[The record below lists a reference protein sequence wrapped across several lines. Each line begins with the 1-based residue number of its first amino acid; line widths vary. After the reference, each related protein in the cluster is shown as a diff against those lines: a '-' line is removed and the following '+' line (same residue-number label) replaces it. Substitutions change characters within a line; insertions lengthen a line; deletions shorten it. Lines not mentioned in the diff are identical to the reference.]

1 MHAALALTRRGGCPV
16 SPFSGT
22 LMGVP
27 SLPSLLLLDEH
38 NLVSARMERDLA
50 LKYAVLRVARG
61 QLSETSDTDVVV
73 VSCANARTL
82 RVDDFPPDVPRVI
95 VVGALPSIADVVAAI
110 HAGAQDLVSAED
122 GRALLAAVDAAVER
136 RRLEAELLR
145 LAEAPT
151 APDIIPQILGESPVM
166 VKLRARIARVAVSDI
181 TVLVA
186 GPSGS
191 GKDLVARALHDA
203 GPRRPGPFVAVACGA
218 IPRHLA
224 ESEFFGHTRGAFSG
238 AVQDRDG
245 LLLQAS
251 GGTLFLDDIA
261 EMPLEL
267 QAKLLRALQERSV
280 RPLGQGREIPF
291 DARVVAATSR
301 DLEHEV
307 RAGRFR
313 EDLYFRL
320 NVITVRT
327 PALSER
333 GHDVLLLAQYFIRRA
348 STVERPLLGLTP
360 GAARALMAHDWPGN
374 VRELEHCI
382 TAAVTAATADHVGTA
397 DLPAPLGQRK
407 VLPSPES
414 LKSLEVVERAHI
426 LSTLSAVDGN
436 RALASRILKLDRKTL
451 YRKLKSYAGSDP
463 PPRTREDSVPG

>member
-1 MHAALALTRRGGCPV
+1 V
-16 SPFSGT
+16 S
-22 LMGVP
+22 
-27 SLPSLLLLDEH
+27 SLPKLLLLDEQ
-38 NLVSARMERDLA
+38 NLVSARIERDLA
-50 LKYAVLRVARG
+50 QKFLVLRATRA
-61 QLSETSDTDVVV
+61 ETREIWDVDLVV
-73 VSCANARTL
+73 ISCASARTL
-82 RVDDFPPDVPRVI
+82 AVDDLPRNVPRLILV
-95 VVGALPSIADVVAAI
+95 ASQPAIADVVAAI
-110 HAGAQDLVSAED
+110 HAGAQDLVAAD
-122 GRALLAAVDAAVER
+122 DARAVLAAAEATVER

-151 APDIIPQILGESPVM
+151 TPEIIPQILGESPVM
-166 VKLRARIARVAVSDI
+166 VKLRARVARVALSDI
-181 TVLVA
+181 TVLVT

-203 GPRRPGPFVAVACGA
+203 GPRRSGPFVAVACGA
-218 IPRHLA
+218 IPKHLA
-224 ESEFFGHTRGAFSG
+224 ESELFGHTRGSFSG

-251 GGTLFLDDIA
+251 GGTLFLDDVA

-267 QAKLLRALQERSV
+267 QAKLLRALQERTV
-280 RPLGQGREIPF
+280 RPLGQGREIAF

-301 DLEHEV
+301 DLEQEV

-348 STVERPLLGLTP
+348 STPARPLLGLTP
-360 GAARALMAHDWPGN
+360 GAARVLMAHDWPGN
-374 VRELEHCI
+374 VRELEHCV
-382 TAAVTAATADHVGTA
+382 TAAVTAASSDHVSTS

-407 VLPSPES
+407 VAPSPES

-426 LSTLSAVDGN
+426 LNTLNAVDGN

-451 YRKLKSYAGSDP
+451 YRKLKSYAGSEP
-463 PPRTREDSVPG
+463 PPRAREDSVPG

>member
-1 MHAALALTRRGGCPV
+1 V
-16 SPFSGT
+16 S
-22 LMGVP
+22 
-27 SLPSLLLLDEH
+27 SLPKLLLLDEQ
-38 NLVSARMERDLA
+38 NLVSPRIERDLA
-50 LKYAVLRVARG
+50 QKFVVRRATRAEAR
-61 QLSETSDTDVVV
+61 EMSDLDVVV
-73 VSCANARTL
+73 VSCSNARTL
-82 RVDDFPPDVPRVI
+82 AVDDLPRGVPRL
-95 VVGALPSIADVVAAI
+95 VVVAALPAIADVVAAI
-110 HAGAQDLVSAED
+110 HAGAHDLVAADD
-122 GRALLAAVDAAVER
+122 GRAILAAVEDAVER
-136 RRLEAELLR
+136 RRLDAELLR

-151 APDIIPQILGESPVM
+151 TPEIIPQILGESQVM
-166 VKLRARIARVAVSDI
+166 VKLRARVARVALSDI
-181 TVLVA
+181 TVLVT

-203 GPRRPGPFVAVACGA
+203 GPRRSGPFVAVACGA
-218 IPRHLA
+218 IPKHLA
-224 ESEFFGHTRGAFSG
+224 ESELFGHTRGSFSG

-251 GGTLFLDDIA
+251 GGTLFLDDVA

-267 QAKLLRALQERSV
+267 QAKLLRALQERTV
-280 RPLGQGREIPF
+280 RPLGQGREIAF

-301 DLEHEV
+301 DLEQEV

-348 STVERPLLGLTP
+348 STPARPLLGLTP

-382 TAAVTAATADHVGTA
+382 TAAATAATADHVSTS
-397 DLPAPLGQRK
+397 DLPAPVGQRK
-407 VLPSPES
+407 AAPAPES

-426 LSTLSAVDGN
+426 LNTLHAVDGN

-451 YRKLKSYAGSDP
+451 YRKLKSYAGSEP
-463 PPRTREDSVPG
+463 PPRAREDSVPG

>member
-1 MHAALALTRRGGCPV
+1 M

-22 LMGVP
+22 LVRVS
-27 SLPSLLLLDEH
+27 SLPTLLLLDEL
-38 NLVSARMERDLA
+38 NLVSARIERELA
-50 LKYAVLRVARG
+50 LKYAVLRVSRAQIG
-61 QLSETSDTDVVV
+61 EIGHTDVIV
-73 VSCANARTL
+73 VSCASTRTL
-82 RVDDFPPDVPRVI
+82 NVDRLPPGVPRV
-95 VVGALPSIADVVAAI
+95 VVVASQPLIADVVAAI

-122 GRALLAAVDAAVER
+122 GRALVAAVDATVEK

-145 LAEAPT
+145 LAETPAAPE
-151 APDIIPQILGESPVM
+151 IIPQILGESPVM
-166 VKLRARIARVAVSDI
+166 VKLRARIARVALSDI
-181 TVLVA
+181 TVLVT

-203 GPRRPGPFVAVACGA
+203 GPRRAGPFVAVACGA
-218 IPRHLA
+218 IPKHLA

-251 GGTLFLDDIA
+251 GGTLFLDDVA

-348 STVERPLLGLTP
+348 STAQRPLLGLTP
-360 GAARALMAHDWPGN
+360 GAARVLMAHDWPGN

-382 TAAVTAATADHVGTA
+382 TAAVTAATADHVGTS

-407 VLPSPES
+407 VSPPPES

-463 PPRTREDSVPG
+463 PPRAREDSVPG